1 MNVVGELSVV
11 SISVMGSDV
20 VEVVVVVVVMV
31 VEVVVVVVVIA
42 ALQVTPGF
50 SLPFLHL
57 TVFYISI
64 QIFMMT

>member
-31 VEVVVVVVVIA
+31 VEVVVVVIA

-57 TVFYISI
+57 TVFYIST
-64 QIFMMT
+64 QIFMAT